1 MNKLHKFKAMNAW
14 FTDAD
19 SHGWEYLG
27 SYDTLVARVNRHTCT
42 VELFA
47 LNVGCSCTT
56 SKQVTAMLWE
66 LFNIDLPSSNRRSIE
81 RDTIK
86 HGMDT
91 GELFPIPNRNNW
103 FVKTNYYG
111 DYGTKNKAMAELNGF

>member
-19 SHGWEYLG
+19 SNGWEYLG
-27 SYDTLVARVNRHTCT
+27 SYDTLVARVNCHDHI
-42 VELFA
+42 VELFP
-47 LNVGCSCTT
+47 LNVGYSCTT

-66 LFNIDLPSSNRRSIE
+66 LFDINLPSADRRIVE

-86 HGMDT
+86 HGFDT
-91 GELFPIPNRNNW
+91 GELFLIPKHDGW
-103 FVKTNYYG
+103 YVKTNYYG
-111 DYGTKNKAMAELNGF
+111 DFGTKNKAMSELNGF